1 MLACRREIPS
11 MTTSSFARLC
21 ILGGL
26 LWSGCAPGQIVTVT
40 IFDTPTAF
48 VRLETDRAIDQNSG
62 HTHPIYLSPEH
73 MASLLGG
80 ITYEEP
86 WAKLPLYDDLSQP
99 RRHPAFTEP
108 EIALFA
114 PLLAIALAKATPEE
128 IVTFY
133 RSTTRSGTQREV
145 TSGGLYVQGEDL
157 HIVIANYRSL
167 THFSADI
174 GVADTLDDRLTPL
187 RAQAPQR
194 GRLAFE
200 PREAAREMTQS
211 GMTKWFQEDRR
222 EVVVLYKALQPRAFS
237 QPPAPAAPRP

>member
-1 MLACRREIPS
+1 MAS
-11 MTTSSFARLC
+11 MTIGSFSRL
-21 ILGGL
+21 LAFSGL
-26 LWSGCAPGQIVTVT
+26 LLSGCAPGQIVTVT
-40 IFDTPTAF
+40 IYDTPGAF
-48 VRLETDRAIDQNSG
+48 VRLETDRAIDESSG
-62 HTHPIYLSPEH
+62 HTHPVDLSPEH
-73 MASLLGG
+73 MAALLGG
-80 ITYEEP
+80 IVFEEP

-108 EIALFA
+108 EIDLFA
-114 PLLAIALAKATPEE
+114 PLLASALGKATPEE

-145 TSGGLYVQGEDL
+145 ISGGLYVQGEDL
-157 HIVIANYRSL
+157 HILLANYRSP

-187 RAQAPQR
+187 RALAPQR

-200 PREAAREMTQS
+200 PREAAGKMTES
-211 GMTKWFQEDRR
+211 GMAKWFQEDKR
-222 EVVVLYKALQPRAFS
+222 EVVVRYKALTPRTFS